1 MKELYY
7 AFHTLIRGKG
17 ANVIK
22 VISLTLGLL
31 IGILLFARMA
41 FEMSYDTF
49 YHESDKLCIVNAI
62 YNIDGKKKGPVPVV
76 MGPVP
81 AAIAEAF
88 PQEIESA
95 TLVYDWYGSNALF
108 NGSVRFQPKVI
119 SADSLFFQTMGIKV
133 LRGDVKEMRN
143 PDVLFLSASFAHKVF
158 GDEDPIGKTL
168 MYNKTVTMIVKGVY
182 ADIPENSTL
191 RHDVVISFVTLLN
204 HHWKRSIWNGE
215 DSFLG
220 YVRLHNASD
229 ISKVN
234 PRIRQVIEQYMPYKP
249 DSGFGVAYSL
259 QPLREMYTGS
269 KSVQQMVLI
278 ISLLGFSILFIA
290 AMNYVL
296 ISVSSLSYRAKA
308 IGVHKCNGAT
318 NANIFSMFLWE
329 TAMIIVLSLMGVAL
343 ILINFEDKIEDVASA
358 TLGALFT
365 WQSLWVPALVVV
377 LLFIVA
383 GLLPARLFCSIPVTQ
398 VFRRYTEGKRNWKR
412 PLLFVQFSGV
422 AFILGLMCVVLLQ
435 YHYVM
440 NKDLGYDPQRVAYVY
455 HSFESAE
462 DGKDNL
468 QRLPMVE
475 SVSGAGSDLLSGFWG
490 DGITNES
497 GKYIFTARYCY
508 CDYDY
513 LPLLGIQ
520 LTEGQNVNAPNQLLV
535 NEEFV
540 RCMHWK
546 DSPIGKKPKKRDEAY
561 GTIVGVMK
569 DFPVNRYGSIPPVML
584 IGQQRVQD
592 CWHVKLKEPFDNS
605 LKAINQAMLEM
616 YPTEDI
622 LFKSLPK
629 AVEDQYLDV
638 RRFRDAVVL
647 ASISI
652 LLITLMGLFG
662 YVNDEVRR
670 RSKEIAIR
678 KVNGAKVEDIL
689 TLISKDIVWTAMP
702 AVVLGTVCSYIIGV
716 KWLEQ
721 FSEKIEL
728 GVLLFIAIC
737 LFILLLILICVI
749 IKSWRIA
756 NANPVKSIK
765 AE

>member
-7 AFHTLIRGKG
+7 AFRTLIRGKG

-41 FEMSYDTF
+41 FEMSYDNF
-49 YHESDKLCIVNAI
+49 YHESDKLCIINAI
-62 YNIDGKKKGPVPVV
+62 YNIDGKKKGPLPVV

-204 HHWKRSIWNGE
+204 HHWQRSIWNGE

-220 YVRLHNASD
+220 YVRLHNTSD
-229 ISKVN
+229 ISKIN

-249 DSGFGVAYSL
+249 DSGFDVTYSL
-259 QPLREMYTGS
+259 QPLREMYIGS
-269 KSVQQMVLI
+269 KNVQQMVLI

-318 NANIFSMFLWE
+318 NANISSMFLWE
-329 TAMIIVLSLMGVAL
+329 TVMIIVLSLMGVAF
-343 ILINFEDKIEDVASA
+343 ILINFKDKIEDVASA

-377 LLFIVA
+377 FLFIVA
-383 GLLPARLFCSIPVTQ
+383 GLLPARLFSSIPVTQ

-422 AFILGLMCVVLLQ
+422 AFILGLMCVVLIQ

-475 SVSGAGSDLLSGFWG
+475 SVSGAISDLLSGFWG

-497 GKYIFTARYCY
+497 GKNIFTVRYCY

-520 LTEGQNVNAPNQLLV
+520 LTEGQNINGPNQLLV

-584 IGQQRVQD
+584 IGQQRVQN
-592 CWHVKLKEPFDNS
+592 CWHVKLKEPFDSN

-622 LFKSLPK
+622 LFKSLSK

-662 YVNDEVRR
+662 YVNDEIRR

-678 KVNGAKVEDIL
+678 KVNGAKVEDVL
-689 TLISKDIVWTAMP
+689 TLISKDIVWTAIS
-702 AVVLGTVCSYIIGV
+702 AVVLGTICSYVIGV

-728 GVLLFIAIC
+728 SVLLFIAIS
-737 LFILLLILICVI
+737 LFILLLIFICVI